1 MKINFRIPEYIKP
14 FIDKYKYPI
23 IVFAVGFLLVLSGGM
38 KNDEVDIQSEK
49 KNVIGIT
56 EIQIKEALEKI
67 DGVDRAEV
75 VLTLKHSEQNVYAKE
90 NTRENQEEI
99 VVVNE
104 NGGQKAL
111 IEYTS
116 APQFKGA
123 LIVCDGG
130 DNSKVRLEVTDAVK
144 ALTGI
149 SSQNIIITKMKK

>member
-1 MKINFRIPEYIKP
+1 MKINFKIPEYIKP
-14 FIDKYKYPI
+14 VIDKYKYPM
-23 IVFAVGFLLVLSGGM
+23 IVFAVGFLLVLLGGPE
-38 KNDEVDIQSEK
+38 KNKTDIQIEK
-49 KNVIGIT
+49 ENVTGIT
-56 EIQIKEALEKI
+56 EIQIEEALEKI
-67 DGVDRAEV
+67 DGVGRAEV
-75 VLTLKHSEQNVYAKE
+75 ILTLKHSEQNIYAKE
-90 NTRENQEEI
+90 NTRENLSEI

-111 IEYTS
+111 VEYTA